1 MTFPLSA
8 PFEPGLFLG
17 KSISFVQHLQ
27 SSHSSTA
34 SLEELQIDVEVLPKV
49 DVRKQ
54 QTILSDCWVSYRETY
69 NLDDYV
75 FACTDT

>member
-1 MTFPLSA
+1 M
-8 PFEPGLFLG
+8 
-17 KSISFVQHLQ
+17 SFVQHLQ

-34 SLEELQIDVEVLPKV
+34 ASLEELQIDMEVLPKV

-54 QTILSDCWVSYRETY
+54 QTTLSDCWVSYRESY
-69 NLDDYV
+69 NFDDYV